1 MLGVLLVVGYV
12 LIALAVGVSVFLKT
26 LSWLAETD
34 RAIFPLPLRSA
45 MGWGIL
51 AFLVALTLEALAL
64 YPFWGTPTA
73 LLILA
78 LVVGPIEEGAK
89 LIPFIAKKDE
99 SVLTRWHL
107 TIKTALAFGFIEA
120 VMYFILLVSMGNI
133 IGALF
138 RTIVIMFHVAW
149 TAIAL
154 EEALKGSLAWGYL
167 KAALIHSLYDAPL
180 LLLYTSGA
188 LAGVVSLVSVVVL
201 VYLHN
206 SVDGAFEF
214 AVSYARKAVA
224 RRNESDAEEYSEETP
239 MENGETWEN
248 GERVENNEEENSWEL
263 TASP

>member
-12 LIALAVGVSVFLKT
+12 LIALVAGVSVFLKT

-34 RAIFPLPLRSA
+34 RIIFPLPLRSA

-51 AFLVALTLEALAL
+51 AFLVALALEALAL

-73 LLILA
+73 FLILA

-89 LIPFIAKKDE
+89 LIPFVAKRNE
-99 SVLTRWHL
+99 SILTRWHL

-167 KAALIHSLYDAPL
+167 KASLIHSLYDAPL

-206 SVDGAFEF
+206 SVEGAFEF
-214 AVSYARKAVA
+214 AVSYARKAGALRKEILEALGVG
-224 RRNESDAEEYSEETP
+224 EETP

-248 GERVENNEEENSWEL
+248 GGEEDPREL
-263 TASP
+263 TSSP